1 MNFNLESFIA
11 FRYLQSKRDERF
23 VSISSF
29 FSFMGITIGVATL
42 IIVMSVMN
50 GFRVELLDKII
61 GINGHAVAYLNLNAD
76 KDVSNLVERIQDM
89 PNIDYVSEEFEF
101 NAMISFKKNASGIL
115 VKGINKADLLERNS
129 ISNNILTGNLDNF
142 NKKAIVVGSRLA
154 SYLGVSIGEKISLL
168 TSNTSKTPFGSIP
181 ISDEY
186 KVVAIFDVGMYDYDR
201 GIIFLPR
208 AQANSLVRSEREIT
222 QLEIFFIDSKNLEK
236 SISGISEILNNNGK
250 VYSWKSLHKELF
262 NALEI
267 EKKVMFLILFLIIFV
282 AAFNLISSIIM
293 IVKDKEGGIGILR
306 SLGVKRSEIQRIFII
321 VGSVVGLFGTIVGTL
336 LGIIFSIN
344 IGKIQKILEDLF
356 GKNLFSAEVYF
367 FNIIPSKIDYI
378 EVTVIFLISIS
389 LSILSTIYPSWKASK
404 IEPANVLR
412 YE

>member
-11 FRYLQSKRDERF
+11 LRYLKSKRHERF

-29 FSFMGITIGVATL
+29 FSFIGITIGVATL

-50 GFRVELLDKII
+50 GFRIELLDKII
-61 GINGHAVAYLNLNAD
+61 GINGHAVAYLN
-76 KDVSNLVERIQDM
+76 SNKNIDINDLVENIQNM
-89 PNIDYVSEEFEF
+89 PNIEYVSQELEF

-115 VKGINKADLLERNS
+115 VKGIEKADLLERNS
-129 ISNNILTGNLDNF
+129 ISNNIIEGNLDNF
-142 NKKAIVVGSRLA
+142 NNKSVVIGSRLA
-154 SYLGVSIGEKISLL
+154 SFIGIKLNDKITLL
-168 TSNTSKTPFGSIP
+168 TSNTNETPFGSIP
-181 ISDEY
+181 ITDKY
-186 KVVAIFDVGMYDYDR
+186 TVVGIFEVGMYDYDR

-208 AQANSLVRSEREIT
+208 KYAANLLRSEREVS
-222 QLEIFFIDSKNLEK
+222 QLEIFLLDIRNLDT
-236 SISGISEILNNNGK
+236 SILSIKKILDDKGS
-250 VYSWKSLHKELF
+250 VFSWKSLHKELF

-267 EKKVMFLILFLIIFV
+267 EKKVMFLILFLIVFV

-293 IVKDKEGGIGILR
+293 IVKDKERGIGILR

-321 VGSVVGLFGTIVGTL
+321 VGSVVGLFGTVIGTL
-336 LGIIFSIN
+336 IGIFISIN
-344 IGKIQKILEDLF
+344 IGKIQIFLEELF
-356 GKNLFSAEVYF
+356 DSNLFSAQVYF
-367 FNIIPSKIDYI
+367 FNIIPSKIDYS
-378 EVTVIFLISIS
+378 EVFLIFLISIS